1 LELRASVRS
10 RTLRIHL
17 TAGAYLSPGAEIL
30 TGAHSAAGVH
40 SSAGAFLRRRGG
52 YGAAVNNT
60 APVAANMILFGFIAK
75 HSFQSTQ
82 KLPTPYLSTF
92 KSSNL

>member
-10 RTLRIHL
+10 
-17 TAGAYLSPGAEIL
+17 AGAEIL
-30 TGAHSAAGVH
+30 TGAHSAAAVH
-40 SSAGAFLRRRGG
+40 SSAGAFSTLRRRGG